1 MSDHSHTNFEDA
13 KHILETLN
21 GAGYSSMFA
30 GGCVRDRLLKL
41 TPKDYDVATAATPD
55 QSMALFS
62 EKGFRVVPTGFDHG
76 TITVVTRSGPVE
88 VTTLRRDVA
97 TDGRHA
103 VVDFNGATFETDAAR
118 RDFTINAL
126 FEDSAGQIHDF
137 HGGIDD
143 IKTKTLRFVGSPQ
156 QRIREDYLRI
166 LRFFRFWARLGFTP
180 DQAALPA
187 LSREA
192 SGLSRISQERITQEL
207 WQTLSADHAGEPVA
221 SMNELGVMKI
231 ILPEATGSENLQK
244 IIFIDA
250 ESTPTNVRPW
260 NQLCILLGITKGKI
274 WTKPSLQALAK
285 RLRFS
290 ERQSRIL
297 SDIILGWQH
306 LAVMSRQTSVALE
319 FVDHMEHHDPSHA
332 VLNFFAP
339 AWAFLA
345 RHAHDPSRQEMI
357 TFVITTETTF
367 GDRRKS
373 PLPVTG
379 HDVVVT
385 IPGISGPEIGE
396 LVEKLKL
403 AFYNGEW
410 RTRQEGL
417 DFIRHLHFR

>member
-76 TITVVTRSGPVE
+76 TVTVVTKSGPVE

-97 TDGRHA
+97 TDGRYA
-103 VVDFNGATFETDAAR
+103 VVDFAGATFETDAAR

-126 FEDSAGQIHDF
+126 FEDVTGQIHDF
-137 HGGIDD
+137 HSGLDD

-180 DQAALPA
+180 DPGAMAAL
-187 LSREA
+187 SSEA
-192 SGLSRISQERITQEL
+192 SGLSKISQERITQEL
-207 WQTLSADHAGEPVA
+207 WQILSADHAGEPLA
-221 SMNELGVMKI
+221 SMNELGVMKL
-231 ILPEATGSENLQK
+231 ILPEAVGSDSLQR
-244 IIFIDA
+244 IVFIDA
-250 ESTPTNVRPW
+250 ESTPKSVRPW

-274 WTKPSLQALAK
+274 WTKQALQTLAK
-285 RLRFS
+285 RLRVS
-290 ERQSRIL
+290 ERQSRL
-297 SDIILGWQH
+297 LTDIILGWQY
-306 LAVMSRQTSVALE
+306 LATMPRQTALALE
-319 FVDHMEHHDPSHA
+319 FVDNMEHHDASHT
-332 VLNFFAP
+332 VVNFFAP
-339 AWAFLA
+339 IWTFLA
-345 RHAHDPSRQEMI
+345 RHAHDPARQEI
-357 TFVITTETTF
+357 ISFVITTETTH
-367 GDRRKS
+367 GDRRQT

-379 HDVVVT
+379 HDVMVI
-385 IPGISGPEIGE
+385 IPEISGPEIGQ

-410 RTRQEGL
+410 RTRHEGL
-417 DFIRHLHFR
+417 DFIRRLHFG

>member
-1 MSDHSHTNFEDA
+1 VNDHSHTNFEDA

-55 QSMALFS
+55 QSMTLFS

-76 TITVVTRSGPVE
+76 TITVVTKSGPVE
-88 VTTLRRDVA
+88 VTTLRRDVS

-103 VVDFNGATFETDAAR
+103 IVDFTGATFETDAAR

-126 FEDSAGQIHDF
+126 FEDVTGQIHDF
-137 HGGIDD
+137 HSGLDD

-180 DQAALPA
+180 DPAALPV

-192 SGLSRISQERITQEL
+192 SGLSKISQERITQEL
-207 WQTLSADHAGEPVA
+207 WQTLSAAHAGEPIA
-221 SMNELGVMKI
+221 SMNKLGVMKI
-231 ILPEATGSENLQK
+231 ILPEAAPSESLQK
-244 IIFIDA
+244 IIYIDA
-250 ESTPTNVRPW
+250 ESTPTHVRPW
-260 NQLCILLGITKGKI
+260 NQLCVLLGITQGKI

-290 ERQSRIL
+290 ERQSKL
-297 SDIILGWQH
+297 LADIILGWQY
-306 LAVMSRQTSVALE
+306 LTAIPRQTALALE
-319 FVDHMEHHDPSHA
+319 FIDQMEHHDPTYT
-332 VLNFFAP
+332 VLNFFTP
-339 AWAFLA
+339 VWMFLA
-345 RHAHDPSRQEMI
+345 RHAHDTNRQEMI
-357 TFVITTETTF
+357 AFVITTETTS

-379 HDVVVT
+379 HDVMVA
-385 IPGISGPEIGE
+385 IPGIRGPEIGE
-396 LVEKLKL
+396 LVEKLRR

-410 RTRQEGL
+410 RTRHEGL
-417 DFIRHLHFR
+417 DYIRQLHCE